1 MTTPRLHLHGVPLLL
16 VLAIGLAACDGSSG
30 SRASDTR
37 PAISG
42 RLEAG
47 LRVLTF
53 DPAATGQRFT
63 IYRGD
68 YVRPELSTGGSF
80 TLEIPALNVSRQ
92 FPAAA
97 EEHPYFKVPDA
108 GSFEFRVG
116 EAGGVID
123 AIEYA
128 AAQYRE
134 VGAQEAASLIANVRP
149 LILDVRTEREF
160 AAGHLEDAVLIP
172 VQDFQRR
179 LGELLPHKQDPVL
192 VYCASGN
199 RSTVAAKLLVDAG
212 FVQVANLRRGF
223 AEWSRE
229 GLPTVK

>member
-1 MTTPRLHLHGVPLLL
+1 MTTSRLHPYGLLL
-16 VLAIGLAACDGSSG
+16 LLALPLALTACGGSPRSQDSG
-30 SRASDTR
+30 PSAS
-37 PAISG
+37 ISG
-42 RLEAG
+42 RLDAG

-68 YVRPELSTGGSF
+68 YVRPELSAGGSF
-80 TLEIPALNVSRQ
+80 TLEIPALELSRT
-92 FPAAA
+92 FPAVAD
-97 EEHPYFKVPDA
+97 EHPYFKVPDA
-108 GSFEFRVG
+108 GSFEFRLG
-116 EAGGVID
+116 AAGGIIE
-123 AIEYA
+123 AIEYT

-134 VGAQEAASLIANVRP
+134 VGAREAASIIANVGP

-160 AAGHLEDAVLIP
+160 AAGHLQDAVLIP
-172 VQDFQRR
+172 VQDLQRR
-179 LGELLPHKQDPVL
+179 LGELLTHKQDPVL

-212 FVQVANLRRGF
+212 FVQVANLRQGI
-223 AEWSRE
+223 AGWNRE